1 MNDDDTQGASEP
13 SPASAGSQPVAWAV
27 VGRGIVRGVYAD
39 RAYALESQSR
49 HACDTQVIRMI
60 SLTDKERFLIEC
72 AAEEWEEHA
81 QHWGDND
88 ERVSAES
95 ASSAATLRGLLKRM
109 DAGCGGATRPLDRQ
123 KTGGSY

>member
-1 MNDDDTQGASEP
+1 MKDEDEM
-13 SPASAGSQPVAWAV
+13 SAPMLGSQEPVAWAV

-39 RAYALESQSR
+39 REYALESQSR

-81 QHWGDND
+81 QHWRDND
-88 ERVSAES
+88 ETVASES
-95 ASSAATLRGLLKRM
+95 DKNAAILRGLLERM
-109 DAGCGGATRPLDRQ
+109 
-123 KTGGSY
+123 